1 MAIKQKK
8 VIVDVKKQ
16 FAAIAKQ
23 FEPVQVLNENGEVV
37 NPEYMPDLSDE
48 KMVELME
55 RMVWTRVLDQRSTS
69 LNKQGRL
76 GFYAPT
82 AGQEASQLATH
93 FALEQEDFIL
103 PGYRDVPQLI
113 WHGLPLAKAFLF
125 SRGHFAGNQYPKDLN
140 LVSPQIIIGA
150 QYVQTAGVALGIQKR
165 GEKSVAI
172 TYTGDGGSSQGDFYE
187 GINFASAFKS
197 PAIFVIQNNGFAIS
211 VPRELQTAAPTLAQ
225 KAVAAGVPGVVVDG
239 MDPLAVYAVTRE
251 ARERAINGEGPTV
264 IETLTY
270 RFGPHTLAG
279 DDPTRYRTKEMDE
292 EWLLKDPIVR
302 FRRFLESKNLWT
314 VEQEEAVIE
323 RAKEEIKE
331 AIKEADAIPKQKVT
345 DLLNNMFETPTSNIA
360 EQIAIY
366 TEKESK

>member
-1 MAIKQKK
+1 M
-8 VIVDVKKQ
+8 
-16 FAAIAKQ
+16 
-23 FEPVQVLNENGEVV
+23 LNENGEVV

-165 GEKSVAI
+165 GEKVLLSLIQVMVVLH
-172 TYTGDGGSSQGDFYE
+172 
-187 GINFASAFKS
+187 K
-197 PAIFVIQNNGFAIS
+197 VIS
-211 VPRELQTAAPTLAQ
+211 
-225 KAVAAGVPGVVVDG
+225 
-239 MDPLAVYAVTRE
+239 M
-251 ARERAINGEGPTV
+251 
-264 IETLTY
+264 
-270 RFGPHTLAG
+270 
-279 DDPTRYRTKEMDE
+279 
-292 EWLLKDPIVR
+292 
-302 FRRFLESKNLWT
+302 
-314 VEQEEAVIE
+314 
-323 RAKEEIKE
+323 
-331 AIKEADAIPKQKVT
+331 
-345 DLLNNMFETPTSNIA
+345 
-360 EQIAIY
+360 
-366 TEKESK
+366 KESTLQVHLNHLQSSLSKTTASLSQFLVNCKLLHQH

>member
-1 MAIKQKK
+1 M
-8 VIVDVKKQ
+8 
-16 FAAIAKQ
+16 
-23 FEPVQVLNENGEVV
+23 
-37 NPEYMPDLSDE
+37 
-48 KMVELME
+48 
-55 RMVWTRVLDQRSTS
+55 
-69 LNKQGRL
+69 
-76 GFYAPT
+76 
-82 AGQEASQLATH
+82 
-93 FALEQEDFIL
+93 
-103 PGYRDVPQLI
+103 
-113 WHGLPLAKAFLF
+113 
-125 SRGHFAGNQYPKDLN
+125 
-140 LVSPQIIIGA
+140 
-150 QYVQTAGVALGIQKR
+150 
-165 GEKSVAI
+165 
-172 TYTGDGGSSQGDFYE
+172 
-187 GINFASAFKS
+187 
-197 PAIFVIQNNGFAIS
+197 
-211 VPRELQTAAPTLAQ
+211 QTAAPTLAQ

-302 FRRFLESKNLWT
+302 FRKFLESKNLWT